1 MYIYKY
7 KLKIMKSIEVTDNE
21 VKGFLNNDGVSIL
34 QFSAPWCGPCQV
46 LGPIIEDLAG
56 KNEDIQVG
64 KISIE
69 HNSNTAAAF
78 GIRSIPTVIFFK
90 DGEKVS
96 QISGVK
102 QLDELQKIV
111 DGLKS

>member
-7 KLKIMKSIEVTDNE
+7 KLKIMKSIEVGDNNL
-21 VKGFLNNDGVSIL
+21 KDIL
-34 QFSAPWCGPCQV
+34 AEGGITVLDFWAPWCSPCRV

-56 KNEDIQVG
+56 KNEDVRVG
-64 KISIE
+64 KINIDS
-69 HNSNTAAAF
+69 NSNSAATF
-78 GIRSIPTVIFFK
+78 GIRSIPTIIFFK

-96 QISGVK
+96 QISGIK
-102 QLDELQKIV
+102 QLGELQKIV